1 MTMTTPITLA
11 DFDRAVAA
19 SRRNLEQLIAEQAQ
33 AEMMALAALTAQLE
47 QSEAE
52 RARVDAEQRRQQAQA
67 EFEQGALAA
76 AQLTFADMAERIAQ
90 LRDMAQQAEHLHQQI
105 VASALEL
112 QRDAVATVRML
123 VDALPEPAPESASEA
138 LSRAGVDGL
147 RYSLPGW
154 LKALN
159 EKRWLSWPSIDAW
172 ALTELAKGL
181 ASERQKHKR

>member
-1 MTMTTPITLA
+1 MTTITLA
-11 DFDRAVAA
+11 DFDRAVAN
-19 SRRNLEQLIAEQAQ
+19 SRRNLEELLSERAA
-33 AEMMALAALTAQLE
+33 AEMAALAALTAQLE

-52 RARVDAEQRRQQAQA
+52 RARVDAEQRRQQAQV

-76 AQLTFADMAERIAQ
+76 AQLTFTDMAERIAQ
-90 LRDMAQQAEHLHQQI
+90 LRDMARQAEDLHQQI

-123 VDALPEPAPESASEA
+123 VDALPEPSADAANDA
-138 LSRAGVDGL
+138 LSKAGADGL

-154 LKALN
+154 LKTLN

-172 ALTELAKGL
+172 ALTELGRGL
-181 ASERQKHKR
+181 ANERQKQKR

>member
-1 MTMTTPITLA
+1 MTTITLQ
-11 DFDRAVAA
+11 DFDQLVAA
-19 SRRNLEQLIAEQAQ
+19 SRRNLEQLIAEKTA
-33 AEMMALAALTAQLE
+33 AEMSALAALTAQME

-52 RARVDAEQRRQQAQA
+52 RLRVDAEQRRAAARA

-76 AQLTFADMAERIAQ
+76 AQITFADMAERIAQ
-90 LRDMAQQAEHLHQQI
+90 LRAMARQAEDLHSAI
-105 VASALEL
+105 VAGALEL
-112 QRDAVATVRML
+112 QKDAVNTIKML
-123 VDALPEPAPESASEA
+123 VDALPEPSADNASEA
-138 LSRAGVDGL
+138 LQRAGADGL

-154 LKALN
+154 LKTLN